1 MAVMY
6 NLFDSNS
13 GRLIAVSDTEDK
25 IIAMAAGL
33 LKANSDAYA
42 EGLIVNGET
51 ENGEIVFTLTG
62 EQLLSRVRSLRRER
76 VTVGT
81 GGSGHNERVE
91 AIAAQGYRP

>member
-6 NLFDSNS
+6 NLFDSNT

-42 EGLIVNGET
+42 EGLIVDGET
-51 ENGEIVFTLTG
+51 ENGDIVFSLTG

-76 VTVGT
+76 VTAGT
-81 GGSGHNERVE
+81 GESGHNERVE
-91 AIAAQGYRP
+91 TIAAQGYRP

>member
-6 NLFDSNS
+6 NLFDSNT
-13 GRLIAVSDTEDK
+13 GRLIAVSDTEEK
-25 IIAMAAGL
+25 IFAMAAGL

-42 EGLIVNGET
+42 EGLIVDGET
-51 ENGEIVFTLTG
+51 ENGEIVFSLTG

-76 VTVGT
+76 VTAGA
-81 GGSGHNERVE
+81 GGSGPDERVE

>member
-6 NLFDSNS
+6 NLLDSNT
-13 GRLIAVSDTEDK
+13 GRLIAVSDTEDT

-42 EGLIVNGET
+42 DGLIVDGET
-51 ENGEIVFTLTG
+51 ENGEIIFSLTG
-62 EQLLSRVRSLRRER
+62 EELLSRVRSLRRER
-76 VTVGT
+76 VTAGP

>member
-6 NLFDSNS
+6 NLFDSNT
-13 GRLIAVSDTEDK
+13 GRLIAVSDAEDK

-42 EGLIVNGET
+42 EGLIVDGET

-62 EQLLSRVRSLRRER
+62 EQLLSRVRSLRRGR
-76 VTVGT
+76 VTVDT

>member
-6 NLFDSNS
+6 NLFDSNT

-42 EGLIVNGET
+42 EGLIVDGET
-51 ENGEIVFTLTG
+51 ENGEIVFSLTG

-76 VTVGT
+76 VTAGP
-81 GGSGHNERVE
+81 GGSGHDERVE